1 MTKLPQGF
9 INNKIHLLV
18 VQWNWQGNIKLQI
31 NLIENGQFYSCAIYD
46 SLLSSS
52 VEGELF

>member
-1 MTKLPQGF
+1 MTILPQGF

-31 NLIENGQFYSCAIYD
+31 NFIENGQFYSCAIYD
-46 SLLSSS
+46 SL
-52 VEGELF
+52 